1 MRFLLINGNRTQ
13 AVTDTALA
21 EARRVASAGTE
32 IVGVTATFGANIVST
47 VADNTIAQ
55 HAVLDALARHHR
67 GFDAVLL
74 AISLD
79 SGLAAARELVSIPV
93 IGMTEAALL
102 TAGLL
107 GERFGMVTF
116 GRQSTAMY
124 LDLAERYGMTRR
136 LAACRTIETQSLT
149 DYLDAGALHERI
161 VAEAQAIADM
171 PGAGSIVVCGA
182 ALAGTA
188 HRLRS
193 RVSLPLVDGIACAVR
208 HAESLVG
215 LGLQPK
221 RNMPVAKLEMQGIS
235 TELAALYR
243 IS

>member
-1 MRFLLINGNRTQ
+1 MRLLLINGNRTQ
-13 AVTDTALA
+13 AVTETALT

-32 IVGVTATFGANIVST
+32 IVGVTAAFGANIVST

-67 GFDAVLL
+67 GFDAAVL

-107 GERFGMVTF
+107 GERFGMITF

-136 LAACRTIETQSLT
+136 LAACRTIDTQSLT
-149 DYLDAGALHERI
+149 DYLDASAMHERI
-161 VAEAQAIADM
+161 VAEAQSIAGTAGV
-171 PGAGSIVVCGA
+171 GAIVVCGA

-188 HRLRS
+188 YKLQARIP
-193 RVSLPLVDGIACAVR
+193 LPLVDGIACAVR
-208 HAESLVG
+208 QAETLVG
-215 LGLQPK
+215 LELKP
-221 RNMPVAKLEMQGIS
+221 RRHPSVSKLEMAGI
-235 TELAALYR
+235 TPALADLYR
-243 IS
+243 NA